1 MYMNYYKRFWQNKN
15 IKKALPAQE
24 FNEEW
29 LKSLIYSY
37 ITVKH
42 WNFNNVSWKAFEH
55 TVHKSYNPH
64 RFK

>member
-1 MYMNYYKRFWQNKN
+1 MNYYKRSWQNKN
-15 IKKALPAQE
+15 IKKALSGQE

-37 ITVKH
+37 ITVVLNTE
-42 WNFNNVSWKAFEH
+42 NFKNVSWKAFEH

-64 RFK
+64 RCK